1 MVFESEKDSREIELG
16 VGDIIEYTCN
26 MTGEKVR
33 RIVVVGDTGY
43 MCLRLDTMAQV
54 LNRTSLNSI
63 KEFYKCE
70 MDFKIIKSENLKIV
84 EVA

>member
-1 MVFESEKDSREIELG
+1 MVFESKADSREIELG
-16 VGDIIEYTCN
+16 VGDIMEYTCN

-33 RIVVVGDTGY
+33 RLVVVGDTGY
-43 MCLRLDTMAQV
+43 MCIRLDTMAQV

-63 KEFYKCE
+63 KEFYMYE
-70 MDFKIIKSENLKIV
+70 MDFRIIKAENLKIV